1 MPVADG
7 VALGG
12 EGADSRPGVITV
24 GSFVL
29 ATS

>member
-12 EGADSRPGVITV
+12 EGTGSIPGVITV